1 MASKRQHDGM
11 AWVRL
16 YTDFPRHPK
25 TLRLMSTAKGREAVG
40 IYAFALTW
48 SGDQLTDGY
57 IPDYVLPALHATRA
71 HTELLESVGL
81 WERNGSGWHIHN
93 WEKRQETAASLADSR
108 QKKRKAACIKHH
120 GATCGC
126 WSGTPDE

>member
-1 MASKRQHDGM
+1 MARNRPDGM

-57 IPDYVLPALHATRA
+57 IPDYVLPALHATKAHKAGLLWIRPVTGRCPLPTRSARFRA
-71 HTELLESVGL
+71 LQ
-81 WERNGSGWHIHN
+81 WHG
-93 WEKRQETAASLADSR
+93 KS
-108 QKKRKAACIKHH
+108 
-120 GATCGC
+120 
-126 WSGTPDE
+126 